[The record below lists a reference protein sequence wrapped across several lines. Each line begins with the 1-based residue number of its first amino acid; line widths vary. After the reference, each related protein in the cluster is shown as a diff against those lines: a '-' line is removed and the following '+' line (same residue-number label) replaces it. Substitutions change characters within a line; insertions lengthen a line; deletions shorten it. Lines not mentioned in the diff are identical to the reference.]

1 MTPELVKRFE
11 GRVPRYTS
19 YPTAP
24 HFTSAVDEA
33 TYREW
38 LGQVRGGTPTSV
50 YLHVP
55 FCSKLCWYCGCHTAV
70 VHSYDPVATYRD
82 MLVKEIG
89 LVADAL
95 GARPR
100 IAEIHWGG
108 GTPTM
113 LSPQDFLA
121 VTAELRRRLGD
132 ADGARTAVEI
142 DPRTLTLEMVVA
154 FREAGVRRASL
165 GVQDFRREV
174 QAAVNRVQSFETT
187 AQAVEWLRAAGIDDI
202 NIDLIYGLPHQTPQS
217 VVETVDRV
225 IELEPDRLA
234 LFGYAHVPWM
244 KRHQRLLDETT
255 LPGPLE
261 RWHIFEAASRRLKE
275 HGFVAIGLDHFAA
288 KDSELARAVT
298 DHAVSRNFQG
308 YTTDAAE
315 ALIGFGA
322 SAIGTLPQGYV
333 QNAVPIRAY
342 EEAIAAGKLAAVR
355 GVAVGREDRLRRAV
369 IERLMCDLAVDLGKA
384 CRAYGFVPTA
394 LDAEL
399 ARLRPFVADGLLEI
413 EGRSVAVRE
422 EGRPLVRS
430 IAAVFDA
437 YYREDGEARHSQAV

>member
-11 GRVPRYTS
+11 SRVPRYTS

-24 HFTSAVDEA
+24 HFSSAVNEA

-38 LGQVRGGTPTSV
+38 LGRVRGGTPTSV

-55 FCSKLCWYCGCHTAV
+55 FCSKLCWYCGCHTTV
-70 VHSYDPVATYRD
+70 VHSYDPVAAYRD
-82 MLVKEIG
+82 TLVKEIG

-95 GARPR
+95 GAQPR

-113 LSPQDFLA
+113 LRPQDFLT
-121 VTAELRRRLGD
+121 VTAEMRRRFDG
-132 ADGARTAVEI
+132 ADGARMAIEI

-154 FREAGVRRASL
+154 FREAGMRRASL

-174 QAAVNRVQSFETT
+174 QAAVNRIQSFGTT
-187 AQAVEWLRAAGIDDI
+187 AQAVDWLRAAGIDDI
-202 NIDLIYGLPHQTPQS
+202 NIDLIYGLPYQTPDS
-217 VVETVDRV
+217 VVDTVDRV

-244 KRHQRLLDETT
+244 KRHQRLLDETA
-255 LPGPLE
+255 LPGPLD
-261 RWHIFEAASRRLKE
+261 RWRIFEAASRRLKE

-298 DHAVSRNFQG
+298 DREISRNFQG
-308 YTTDAAE
+308 YTTDSAE

-333 QNAVPIRAY
+333 QNTVPIRAY
-342 EEAIAAGKLAAVR
+342 EEVIAAGKLAAVR
-355 GVAVGREDRLRRAV
+355 GIAVGREDRLRRAV
-369 IERLMCDLAVDLGKA
+369 IERLMCDLAVDLGKT
-384 CRAYGFVPTA
+384 CRAHGFAATA
-394 LDAEL
+394 LDPEI
-399 ARLRPFVADGLLEI
+399 ARLRPFVADDLIEI
-413 EGRSVAVRE
+413 KGRSVAVRE